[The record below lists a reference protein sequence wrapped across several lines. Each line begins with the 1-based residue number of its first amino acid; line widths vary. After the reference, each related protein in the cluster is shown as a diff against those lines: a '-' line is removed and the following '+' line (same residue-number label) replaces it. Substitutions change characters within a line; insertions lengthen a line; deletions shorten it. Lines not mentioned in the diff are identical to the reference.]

1 MKSQSTAVAA
11 RVPTRA
17 ASTLACASAISRMD
31 RRKSSYGA
39 TESVTTATPQPLP
52 PETTFLAAIPAT
64 TSPPSLSEPPSSS
77 CVDEPSSSSPSS
89 SSSGT
94 AVGPTLRD
102 RKLTARAPSP
112 SSSSRLPAATWRWR
126 TPEEKELVRG
136 CMHAESNEPAA
147 AAAEGE
153 GDGLSLALGRPWP
166 WSFLRALGKWRNFLS
181 LARFLL
187 LFFFFLA
194 SSSIP
199 SMFLLI
205 SWYVET

>member
-1 MKSQSTAVAA
+1 MKSQSTAGAG

-39 TESVTTATPQPLP
+39 TESVTTATPQPP
-52 PETTFLAAIPAT
+52 PETTFMAAIPAKT
-64 TSPPSLSEPPSSS
+64 PPPSLSEPPSSS
-77 CVDEPSSSSPSS
+77 
-89 SSSGT
+89 
-94 AVGPTLRD
+94 TLRD
-102 RKLTARAPSP
+102 RKLTARAPSSSS
-112 SSSSRLPAATWRWR
+112 SSSSRLRAATWRWR
-126 TPEEKELVRG
+126 TPEKELVRG

-153 GDGLSLALGRPWP
+153 GDGLWLALGRPWP
-166 WSFLRALGKWRNFLS
+166 WSFLRALGKWRNDLS

-187 LFFFFLA
+187 LLLFFLD